1 LGCLLGANHETLGMT
16 ESYLKTILFFAVFF
30 LLNNIMISFVRNDN
44 NPKLSMIA
52 MLTGSLSNI
61 LLDYIFMFPLK
72 MGMFGAAF
80 ATCLAPVISLG
91 VLSIHFIRKNN
102 GFHYI
107 RYIFQISCLIDIS
120 VLGLSAFINEISSA
134 VVLIIFNLVI
144 LNLEGNIGLA
154 SYGIVAN
161 IALVGLAIFTGLAQ
175 GIQPIISQ
183 AYGLN
188 DKVLLKKILKYAIVT
203 AIVLAVLVYLGVF
216 YNSKNIIHLFN
227 NEQNPQI
234 SQIAKRGL
242 NIYFMGFFF
251 AGINIC
257 MAMYL
262 TATEQARNAFIISI
276 LRGCLIIVPMV
287 LLLSSWW
294 KMTGVWLSF
303 VFTEFFVTI
312 VVSFIWLLKSDLAIK
327 LQFENSR

>member
-1 LGCLLGANHETLGMT
+1 MGCLLGANHETLGMT
-16 ESYLKTILFFAVFF
+16 ESYLKTILFLQFF

-120 VLGLSAFINEISSA
+120 ALGLSAFINEISSA

-188 DKVLLKKILKYAIVT
+188 DKVLLKILKYAIVT

-216 YNSKNIIHLFN
+216 ITVKTLF
-227 NEQNPQI
+227 I
-234 SQIAKRGL
+234 S
-242 NIYFMGFFF
+242 
-251 AGINIC
+251 
-257 MAMYL
+257 
-262 TATEQARNAFIISI
+262 
-276 LRGCLIIVPMV
+276 LIMNKIR
-287 LLLSSWW
+287 
-294 KMTGVWLSF
+294 K
-303 VFTEFFVTI
+303 
-312 VVSFIWLLKSDLAIK
+312 
-327 LQFENSR
+327 